1 MHDISIM
8 AISPKML
15 DEKFMD
21 EVSSFEKNLDS
32 QLATS
37 KFSSNKTVQISIPNG
52 MNYSHFQI
60 LKERYKAVGWSDITW
75 NSDQREGDWLTFK
88 A

>member
-1 MHDISIM
+1 M

-21 EVSSFEKNLDS
+21 EVSLFEKMLDS

-37 KFSSNKTVQISIPNG
+37 KFGTNKTVQISIPSG
-52 MNYSHFQI
+52 MSHAHFQI
-60 LKERYKAVGWSDITW
+60 LKERYKSVGWSDITW
-75 NSDQREGDWLTFK
+75 NSDQREGDWLTFRG
-88 A
+88 